1 MSNPIERR
9 LAAAERRLKP
19 TRPDFQ
25 VIRVSGG
32 LPGPVRFAA
41 GGGMHWVRAE
51 DESMEAFGERV
62 IAEAKSGRAKFVVIG
77 GLPKASWLPE
87 GYVRN
92 DSSYLSE
99 VPPEELY

>member
-1 MSNPIERR
+1 
-9 LAAAERRLKP
+9 
-19 TRPDFQ
+19 
-25 VIRVSGG
+25 
-32 LPGPVRFAA
+32 
-41 GGGMHWVRAE
+41 MHWVRAE